1 MDVDEVLEL
10 TESYVHQLS
19 HYEKLPDEIKGII
32 NDPLPGRQVT
42 PWQHNLTPRGVLLS
56 EVSEEVN

>member
-1 MDVDEVLEL
+1 MLEQA
-10 TESYVHQLS
+10 ECYVHQLS

-42 PWQHNLTPRGVLLS
+42 PWQHTHTTRGVLLS